1 MSKIHLILLLINLK
15 WVHLAPKYISILL
28 NLFDLPLDPLSKI
41 RLIMDYRDII
51 YDKRNTIVCIGVA
64 IPDFSLFFM

>member
-1 MSKIHLILLLINLK
+1 
-15 WVHLAPKYISILL
+15 
-28 NLFDLPLDPLSKI
+28 
-41 RLIMDYRDII
+41 MDYRDII